1 MKKLIFIL
9 LAFFAVF
16 TYINAFSN
24 ADSEENRRLASEPPA
39 REIPVEIVQ

>member
-16 TYINAFSN
+16 TYISAFSN
-24 ADSEENRRLASEPPA
+24 AEAEENKAK
-39 REIPVEIVQ
+39 IPVEIVQ

>member
-16 TYINAFSN
+16 TYISAFSIT
-24 ADSEENRRLASEPPA
+24 AAEENKPK
-39 REIPVEIVQ
+39 IPVEVVQ

>member
-16 TYINAFSN
+16 TYIGAFS
-24 ADSEENRRLASEPPA
+24 ALESEENKQK
-39 REIPVEIVQ
+39 IPVEIVQ

>member
-16 TYINAFSN
+16 TYINAFSH
-24 ADSEENRRLASEPPA
+24 AESEENKQ
-39 REIPVEIVQ
+39 EIPVEIVQ

>member
-16 TYINAFSN
+16 TYISAFSHIET
-24 ADSEENRRLASEPPA
+24 DENKPQ
-39 REIPVEIVQ
+39 IPVEKTQ

>member
-16 TYINAFSN
+16 TYISAFSVMET
-24 ADSEENRRLASEPPA
+24 EENKPK
-39 REIPVEIVQ
+39 IPVEIVQ